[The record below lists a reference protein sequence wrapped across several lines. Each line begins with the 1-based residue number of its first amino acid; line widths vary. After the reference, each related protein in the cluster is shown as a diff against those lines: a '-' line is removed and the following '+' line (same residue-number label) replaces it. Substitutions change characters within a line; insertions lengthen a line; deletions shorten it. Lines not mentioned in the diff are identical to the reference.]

1 MKRIKLIGKYSDNEY
16 ICLTDEYKKISL
28 TLEQIHRYN
37 LAGVEL
43 VNCTF
48 INGKLRGVNL
58 DLRKLPK
65 VKKAKPYRLVGRI
78 MQGKEV
84 VGYNVVCDIEGSSKE
99 LNITKTNILALAQRD
114 LVSNAKVVRERDNYI
129 LRGVGCALNQLPRMY
144 GNL

>member
-1 MKRIKLIGKYSDNEY
+1 
-16 ICLTDEYKKISL
+16 
-28 TLEQIHRYN
+28 
-37 LAGVEL
+37 
-43 VNCTF
+43 
-48 INGKLRGVNL
+48 
-58 DLRKLPK
+58 
-65 VKKAKPYRLVGRI
+65 

-129 LRGVGCALNQLPRMY
+129 LRGVGCVLNQLPRMY